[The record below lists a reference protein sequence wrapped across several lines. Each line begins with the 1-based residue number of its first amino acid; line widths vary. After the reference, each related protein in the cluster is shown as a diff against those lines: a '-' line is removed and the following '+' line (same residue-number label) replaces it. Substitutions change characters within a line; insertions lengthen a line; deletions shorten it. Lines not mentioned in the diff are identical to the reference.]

1 MSIFISTIYTNR
13 WIDVPLRWPVILLQI
28 KNKKIYNS
36 LTGMQEQVI
45 FQIGMLTEPS
55 VTDMTFKRP

>member
-1 MSIFISTIYTNR
+1 MSIFISTIYTNI